1 MVHWMEAGNNIY
13 CPYSIS
19 CPYSTLVIHYMGII
33 FGFIGNLRGIIIW
46 AGILSLSFR
55 GIIGHF
61 RGIIICAVI
70 FFLKFPRY
78 YHMSRYPLFKLPWYY
93 RTLPRYYHMC
103 RYLLSYASA
112 VLSHVPISSLFGF
125 RSNSPLCGIRLVE
138 KRQILIVH

>member
-1 MVHWMEAGNNIY
+1 MSLFYFLW
-13 CPYSIS
+13 S
-19 CPYSTLVIHYMGII
+19 
-33 FGFIGNLRGIIIW
+33 IIW
-46 AGILSLSFR
+46 ELFVVLLETSAVLSYEPVSSLLSFR

-61 RGIIICAVI
+61 RGIIICVVI
-70 FFLKFPRY
+70 FFLKLPRY

-125 RSNSPLCGIRLVE
+125 RSNKSIIWNHVE
-138 KRQILIVH
+138 LIFVFCKISE